1 MRCHKAAG
9 EGGEVGP
16 DLTKLGAGKSREYIL
31 ESIVYPNKNIAAG
44 FENVLVTMKDGSIY
58 AGLIKSETDAEIEV
72 NSPEDGILKL
82 KKADIKERQR
92 GLSGMPEELRQVLTK
107 QDLRN
112 LIEFLSGLK

>member
-1 MRCHKAAG
+1 MPG

-16 DLTKLGAGKSREYIL
+16 DLTKVGTGKTREYLL
-31 ESIVYPNKNIAAG
+31 ESIIYPNKHIAAG
-44 FENVLVTMKDGSIY
+44 FESLLVTMKDGAIY
-58 AGLIKSETDAEIEV
+58 AGLLKGETDAEIEL

-112 LIEFLSGLK
+112 LVEFLSSLK